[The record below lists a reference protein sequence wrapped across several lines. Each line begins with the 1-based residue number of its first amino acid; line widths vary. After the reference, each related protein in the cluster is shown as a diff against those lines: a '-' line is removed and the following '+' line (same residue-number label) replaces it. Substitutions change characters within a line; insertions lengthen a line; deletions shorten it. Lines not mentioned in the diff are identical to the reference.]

1 MLCTFMG
8 LSPLPVDGIVNLHD
22 SSGIARYDAARG
34 HAFGYDGVR
43 TDYAV
48 VTDGQLTCITEHGR
62 PMPQPTVPFDSNF
75 AALGHALSMNGHGG
89 VGKFVIVIH
98 NHDRWRE

>member
-1 MLCTFMG
+1 MG
-8 LSPLPVDGIVNLHD
+8 LSPPPVDRIVNLHD

-34 HAFGYDGVR
+34 HALGYDGVR

-48 VTDGQLTCITEHGR
+48 VTNRQLTRITEHGR

-75 AALGHALSMNGHGG
+75 SALGHALSMNGHAG

-98 NHDRWRE
+98 NQDRWCE